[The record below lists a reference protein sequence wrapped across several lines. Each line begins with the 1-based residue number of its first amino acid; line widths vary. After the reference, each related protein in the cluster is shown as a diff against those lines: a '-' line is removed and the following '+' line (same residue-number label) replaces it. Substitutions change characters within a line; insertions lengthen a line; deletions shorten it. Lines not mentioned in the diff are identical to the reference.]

1 MAALDRVALGAQLR
15 ARLTELRGRT
25 ARLEARLRATVPS
38 VHEAPPADDQLLD
51 ALDEELRT
59 EIEQVEGA
67 LSRMETSAWGIC
79 IGCEESIAPAR
90 MVAVPWAVRCVDC
103 SG

>member
-25 ARLEARLRATVPS
+25 ARLEARQRATVHS

-59 EIEQVEGA
+59 EIEQIEDA
-67 LSRMETSAWGIC
+67 LSRMETSAWGVC
-79 IGCEESIAPAR
+79 IECEEAIAPAR
-90 MVAVPWAVRCVDC
+90 MMAVPWAVRCVDC